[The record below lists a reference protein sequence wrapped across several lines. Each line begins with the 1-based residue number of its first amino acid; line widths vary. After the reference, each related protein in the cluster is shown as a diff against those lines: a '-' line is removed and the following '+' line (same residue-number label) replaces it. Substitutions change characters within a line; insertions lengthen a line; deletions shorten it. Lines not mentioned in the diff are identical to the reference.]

1 MKGQGEAIDPELNV
15 DGERMRATG
24 YVTDVLT
31 DHAES
36 FVRRSAGRPF
46 MVFLAH
52 KALHPNV
59 MQRDDGSVAALS
71 GQRAGFVPA
80 DRHRGRYTQA
90 DLPRRQSYGV
100 APSNKPAL
108 QRTIGELPALGPNT
122 VTPDADVRDRL
133 EMLVAVDES
142 LARIVETL
150 REIGELDNTVI
161 VFTSDHGYFYG
172 EHGLNEERRL
182 AYEESAR
189 IPLIVR
195 YPAVARAGVQRTA
208 LVQIIDIAPTVLELA
223 GAADTVARQG
233 ESLAPLLR
241 GEEPPWRSAVLIEY
255 YSDRVFPRILT
266 MGYQAVRTERYKYI
280 DYLELQ
286 DADELYDLA
295 TDPFELNNIIATEEG
310 RRLLPGMQTELARLQ
325 RESAYRADF
334 AGYR

>member
-31 DHAES
+31 DHAVS
-36 FVRRSAGRPF
+36 FVRRNAGRPF

-80 DRHRGRYTQA
+80 DRHRGRYAQA
-90 DLPRRQSYGV
+90 DLPRRQNYGV
-100 APSNKPAL
+100 APRNKPAL
-108 QRTIGELPALGPNT
+108 QRTIGELPALGANT